1 MTFSSFELEM
11 AIAKSKAQNVCKH
24 LARAK
29 AFTSSF
35 DKIQSSLSPA
45 FYVLVLMF
53 NVFHHFWVSLGVS
66 LGFARIIKFYDDDF
80 FYAMQLIRL
89 LYFQQI
95 YWTSTNTHTAN
106 SQLKEYV
113 GEDENVKCRNA

>member
-1 MTFSSFELEM
+1 MNFSSFELEM
-11 AIAKSKAQNVCKH
+11 AIAESKAQNVCKH

-53 NVFHHFWVSLGVS
+53 NVLHHFWVSLGVSLVS
-66 LGFARIIKFYDDDF
+66 LGFARIIKFYGDDF
-80 FYAMQLIRL
+80 FL
-89 LYFQQI
+89 
-95 YWTSTNTHTAN
+95 
-106 SQLKEYV
+106 
-113 GEDENVKCRNA
+113 RNAID